1 MSTRDE
7 DVEKVQELIHKDK
20 HLINKD
26 VWKKINLPQWILYYP
41 EQLTSLSGSTA
52 QKILA
57 ALQHSKKMHVLL
69 CRIIMP
75 SSY

>member
-26 VWKKINLPQWILYYP
+26 V
-41 EQLTSLSGSTA
+41 
-52 QKILA
+52 
-57 ALQHSKKMHVLL
+57 
-69 CRIIMP
+69 
-75 SSY
+75 